1 MFCGPPK
8 GSAIKSSD
16 PSFCYSRADSRIRL
30 TKAKDKY
37 ETNKISENIGS
48 GSVLRDSV
56 QLSVCAGHE
65 HDDDDRRINR
75 RELYQ
80 HGHFEWLRHNYHLY
94 ARIGLHHISLG
105 SEYRTGEVLL
115 Q

>member
-1 MFCGPPK
+1 MFAVGQMNLQL
-8 GSAIKSSD
+8 KSSD
-16 PSFCYSRADSRIRL
+16 PSFCYSRAGSRIRL

-48 GSVLRDSV
+48 GSGLRDGV
-56 QLSVCAGHE
+56 QLSACAGHE
-65 HDDDDRRINR
+65 HDDDRRIDW
-75 RELYQ
+75 REHYQ
-80 HGHFEWLRHNYHLY
+80 HEHFKWLGHNYHLHP
-94 ARIGLHHISLG
+94 RIGLHHVPHG